1 MDVTVSYRKEATDRA
16 RVSVSESGNGEVC
29 LRIST
34 DGGEDRL
41 CFMSQTHSVVLWK
54 CLTRALNECMFHCR
68 DKADASAP
76 EIRQIRVSYDSKVC
90 VWEVRYQDMLFCLD
104 IDEATALSWALQK
117 CVADS
122 FAEAKG
128 SPKGKEPPRHVYV
141 LSSRIVL
148 TGGAAVD
155 GCEHIGGSEEVYS
168 SEEKARDALREFMRP
183 LVNEANSETH
193 WGITEED
200 VDDILDDII
209 RDEVIDDG
217 LPGRCFRYD
226 GDKQSFEAR
235 ITKVEVK

>member
-1 MDVTVSYRKEATDRA
+1 MDVTVSYHKDV
-16 RVSVSESGNGEVC
+16 VSNAKIAVEPRYGEVA
-29 LRIST
+29 LRIRP
-34 DGGEDRL
+34 DGGDERL
-41 CFMSQTHSVVLWK
+41 CLMGQTYAVVLWK
-54 CLTRALNECMFHCR
+54 CLSNKIDECMFHCR
-68 DKADASAP
+68 DNDSVGAP
-76 EIRQIRVSYDSKVC
+76 ETKQISVSYDKRSC
-90 VWEVRYQDMLFCLD
+90 TWNIRYQDLSFCLD

-128 SPKGKEPPRHVYV
+128 SPKDKEPPRHVYV

-155 GCEHIGGSEEVYS
+155 GCEHIGGNEEVYS